1 MKKYEALRVEINE
14 AFDVITTSAEVTTE
28 KIKFPWESPASVS
41 STGGMSGVVDI
52 DSFEV

>member
-14 AFDVITTSAEVTTE
+14 AFDIITTSAEVTTE
-28 KIKFPWESPASVS
+28 KIKFPWESATSESSVNIM
-41 STGGMSGVVDI
+41 STVDL